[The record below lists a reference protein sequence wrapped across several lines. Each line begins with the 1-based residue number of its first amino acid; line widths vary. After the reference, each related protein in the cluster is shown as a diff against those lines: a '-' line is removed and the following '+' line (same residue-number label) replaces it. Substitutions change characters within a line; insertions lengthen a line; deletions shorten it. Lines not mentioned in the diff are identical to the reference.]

1 MSFLLNINPNMF
13 FALKELTQLSEK
25 KNEMLM
31 ETLRPNV
38 VYEMCQRRKQCY
50 KQ

>member
-1 MSFLLNINPNMF
+1 MF
-13 FALKELTQLSEK
+13 FALKDLTQLSEK
-25 KNEMLM
+25 KKKYWDHERLK

-38 VYEMCQRRKQCY
+38 VYKMCQRRKQCY